1 MTASPREIWCSLEDP
16 CTGGELHMWGKSKME
31 MGHEGMGHV
40 DPVMM
45 AIWMK
50 ADDATKK
57 MWTLRMLDEKIMMK
71 DAMIK
76 HLQHKMDTVK
86 MLKSVIEKM

>member
-1 MTASPREIWCSLEDP
+1 ME
-16 CTGGELHMWGKSKME
+16 TGHMGME
-31 MGHEGMGHV
+31 HV

-50 ADDATKK
+50 SDDATKK

-71 DAMIK
+71 DAWIK
-76 HLQHKMDTVK
+76 HMQHKMETIK
-86 MLKSVIEKM
+86 MLKSMIEKM

>member
-1 MTASPREIWCSLEDP
+1 MQIRVSAP
-16 CTGGELHMWGKSKME
+16 GGELPMWGKSRME
-31 MGHEGMGHV
+31 TGHMGMEHV

-50 ADDATKK
+50 SDDATKK

-71 DAMIK
+71 DAWIK
-76 HLQHKMDTVK
+76 HMQHKMETIK
-86 MLKSVIEKM
+86 MLKSMIEKM

>member
-1 MTASPREIWCSLEDP
+1 
-16 CTGGELHMWGKSKME
+16 ME
-31 MGHEGMGHV
+31 MGHTGMEHV

-71 DAMIK
+71 ETMIK
-76 HLQHKMDTVK
+76 HMQHKMETVK
-86 MLKSVIEKM
+86 MLKSMIEKM

>member
-1 MTASPREIWCSLEDP
+1 MIAQEHEFA
-16 CTGGELHMWGKSKME
+16 MWGKSKME
-31 MGHEGMGHV
+31 MGHTGMEHV

-71 DAMIK
+71 ETMIK
-76 HLQHKMDTVK
+76 HMQHKMETVK
-86 MLKSVIEKM
+86 MLKSMIEKM